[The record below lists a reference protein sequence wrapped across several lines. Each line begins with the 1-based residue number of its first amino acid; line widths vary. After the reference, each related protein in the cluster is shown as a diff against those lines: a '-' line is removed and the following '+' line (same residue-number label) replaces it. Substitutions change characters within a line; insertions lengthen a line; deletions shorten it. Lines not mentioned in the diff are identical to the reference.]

1 MMMGPVGMV
10 ICLIALFVSLA
21 CVVGAARMVQ
31 FVRNSGTITLL
42 VGFSTLTLSLTGAL
56 IGGLAPSFDYWESVV
71 IVAVVLLGL
80 GSLGLL
86 LCLFGGLVICVKYL
100 ATVKRLNELGSI
112 LAGMQQR
119 MEASP
124 SSSSTE
130 LKS

>member
-1 MMMGPVGMV
+1 MMMGLVGMV

-56 IGGLAPSFDYWESVV
+56 IGGLARFFDYWESVV
-71 IVAVVLLGL
+71 IVSVFLLGL

-86 LCLFGGLVICVKYL
+86 LSLFGGLVICVKYL
-100 ATVKRLNELGSI
+100 AAVKRLNELESI

-119 MEASP
+119 MEDSP

-130 LKS
+130 QKS